1 MPEHHNPGHAVSA
14 SPLARALA
22 QQAKAQVSDLT
33 KARGLGGDTFARL
46 ARRADEL
53 VETLSNADADTE
65 IVDAIRAR
73 RAILRAVARLLE
85 DPAANEIP
93 PSNDAVY
100 TAVLDV
106 TELHAVLTSL
116 RPRDAIAVRRIL
128 AHLLLDDADLARRD
142 RLAIGFAAVCRRA
155 GLTTRPPPETG
166 GALLIELDRW
176 PIAAA
181 SAVPLD
187 ESRLEPEAA
196 LAEASLRAVGRPGL
210 ILLEVGALLD
220 PSPINVADDETAVGV
235 MNERLDAYMID
246 IRDRVADATGA
257 VHAFGLVVHATLPAT
272 NAASRRLLFAECL
285 RAVNLCD
292 ADDARIAGF
301 QSFINALSRAER
313 PKSG

>member
-1 MPEHHNPGHAVSA
+1 MSERHNPGHTVPA

-22 QQAKAQVSDLT
+22 GQAQAQVSDLT

-46 ARRADEL
+46 AGRADEL
-53 VETLSNADADTE
+53 VEMLSNADADAE
-65 IVDAIRAR
+65 IVGAIRDR

-85 DPAANEIP
+85 DPNASEIP

-100 TAVLDV
+100 TAVLDI
-106 TELHAVLTSL
+106 TELHAVLAAL
-116 RPRDAIAVRRIL
+116 RPRNAQAVRRIL

-142 RLAIGFAAVCRRA
+142 RLAIGFASVCRRA
-155 GLTTRPPPETG
+155 GLATTPSPEPG
-166 GALLIELDRW
+166 GVLMIDLDRW

-187 ESRLEPEAA
+187 DARLEPEAVQ
-196 LAEASLRAVGRPGL
+196 AESALRAAGRPGL
-210 ILLEVGALLD
+210 ILLEAGALLD
-220 PSPINVADDETAVGV
+220 WSPINVADDETAVGV
-235 MNERLDAYMID
+235 MNERLDTFMID
-246 IRDRVADATGA
+246 HRDRVAEATGA

-292 ADDARIAGF
+292 ADDPRIAGF
-301 QSFINALSRAER
+301 QSFITALARAQPR
-313 PKSG
+313 RAG